1 MRDYLSLPVC
11 ISLSIKVV
19 AGPVAGSPGRVGSHI
34 AIQSVQFVRATSQE
48 ESDPM
53 TTRLAVR
60 LTQRNLKFPLQ
71 AVSRL
76 TFMLV
81 FALAMAGTAVAQA
94 VPPQVGPYGFVVNTA
109 SSNNPCV
116 QGGSGILGVIN
127 FDGVGGITGSYTLE
141 LGTGGQCGG
150 PQQPVTVPGNLTG
163 TYVANPDGLTW
174 TTTLDLHVVTGNF
187 DEHVIGTFVMVVSG
201 QGRGLQL
208 ALTGCTGFLCDL
220 SENVV
225 SAIGEVQSGGSTKTI
240 SKGFLTGSYG
250 MQSTKNV
257 PSPQT
262 SVEVWTFYPNGTV
275 TLSGTAVAPG
285 PTVVCTG
292 NSAGCG
298 LQGTYSVNPDGTGT
312 ITIPPPPG
320 GQNTKTFVFV
330 VTNGH
335 SGLLALQTNRA
346 GDGVLYEV
354 GQLQ

>member
-1 MRDYLSLPVC
+1 MTILRLVLP
-11 ISLSIKVV
+11 I
-19 AGPVAGSPGRVGSHI
+19 
-34 AIQSVQFVRATSQE
+34 
-48 ESDPM
+48 
-53 TTRLAVR
+53 
-60 LTQRNLKFPLQ
+60 QRNLKFPSQ

-76 TFMLV
+76 AFMLV
-81 FALAMAGTAVAQA
+81 LALAMAGTAVAQA
-94 VPPQVGPYGFVVNTA
+94 VPPQAGPYGFVLNTA

-116 QGGSGILGVIN
+116 QGGSGILGVLN

-150 PQQPVTVPGNLTG
+150 PQQPVTVGPEALTG

-174 TTTLDLHVVTGNF
+174 TTTLNLHVVTGNF
-187 DEHVIGTFVMVVSG
+187 DQWVKGTFVMVVNG

-225 SAIGEVQSGGSTKTI
+225 SGIGEVQSGGSTKTI

-275 TLSGTAVAPG
+275 TLSGTAVAPAADPVNYPNVPKVQSG
-285 PTVVCTG
+285 TY
-292 NSAGCG
+292 
-298 LQGTYSVNPDGTGT
+298 QGTYTLNPDVPGTGL

-320 GQNTKTFVFV
+320 GQNTRTFVFV